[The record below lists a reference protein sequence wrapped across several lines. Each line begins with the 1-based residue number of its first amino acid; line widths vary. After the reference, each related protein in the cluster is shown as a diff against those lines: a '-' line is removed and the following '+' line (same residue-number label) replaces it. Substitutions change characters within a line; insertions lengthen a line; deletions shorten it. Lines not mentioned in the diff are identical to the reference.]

1 MQNFNEKN
9 VLSVS
14 ALNAITRELLETSM
28 GVVWL
33 NGEISNLS
41 MPSSGHWY
49 FSLKDPKAQVKCA
62 MFRSANR
69 LVNVRPENG
78 MQVLVQAQISLYEAR
93 GEFQLIAHSLQ
104 MAGDGLLRLQ
114 FDELKQ
120 KLAQEGLFASDK
132 KRPLPEHPQQVGVIT
147 SATGAALQD
156 ILQVL
161 RRRDPSLAVVIY
173 PTLVQ
178 GELAA
183 YSIAAAIARA
193 NARRE
198 CDVLIVGRGG
208 GSLEDLACF
217 NDERVARAIAL
228 SALPVVSAVG
238 HETDITIADF
248 VADL

>member
-49 FSLKDPKAQVKCA
+49 FSLKDHKAQVKCA

-93 GEFQLIAHSLQ
+93 GEFQLIAQSLQ

-114 FDELKQ
+114 FEELKQ

-132 KRPLPEHPQQVGVIT
+132 KRPLPAHPRQIGVIT
-147 SATGAALQD
+147 
-156 ILQVL
+156 
-161 RRRDPSLAVVIY
+161 
-173 PTLVQ
+173 
-178 GELAA
+178 
-183 YSIAAAIARA
+183 
-193 NARRE
+193 
-198 CDVLIVGRGG
+198 
-208 GSLEDLACF
+208 
-217 NDERVARAIAL
+217 
-228 SALPVVSAVG
+228 
-238 HETDITIADF
+238 
-248 VADL
+248 